1 MRESL
6 APLDPARDTGEIR
19 WFANTYREVCLRADR
34 RIAQVVVSMAL
45 LAVVGLCVVLVTVA
59 KPGLSPTL
67 ETGGE
72 VVLILSLL
80 IGGYALLLLYSPRSD
95 LGRSWYS
102 PIRVGFSTQG
112 VHVTFDSASATRR
125 RREYSS
131 MPFIP
136 WETIEGVA
144 PPISQYM
151 RHQVTFNSERQP
163 PPEIHLLSIELV
175 DRISTEVQQHANDLG
190 QE

>member
-1 MRESL
+1 MRLSV
-6 APLDPARDTGEIR
+6 ATLDRTRDTDEIR
-19 WFANTYREVCLRADR
+19 WFANTYREVCLRSDR
-34 RIAQVVVSMAL
+34 RIAQVAVSMAI
-45 LAVVGLCVVLVTVA
+45 LAVVGLCAVLVTVV
-59 KPGLSPTL
+59 KPGLPPTL

-72 VVLILSLL
+72 IVLILSLL
-80 IGGYALLLLYSPRSD
+80 VGGYALLLLYSPRSD

-112 VHVTFDSASATRR
+112 IHVTFDSASDTRR

-144 PPISQYM
+144 RPISQYM

-163 PPEIHLLSIELV
+163 PPEIHLLSVDLV
-175 DRISTEVQQHANDLG
+175 DRISTEVQKHANDLG
-190 QE
+190 PE